1 MLENIRDFWYLYI
14 LLFVFIIITIFVCI
28 KAFGAASRHSKEV
41 NALIEKAKRNK
52 ELRETYKDLTAEVIS
67 NTPSAALFEGV
78 ALNMEAA
85 CQKTED
91 TNGFYERLSDGQ
103 KKVYAFYYLA
113 SEAKEYGLSAFFKE
127 SSRPLTS
134 DAVAA
139 AKEFLNSDI
148 YAVINEMF
156 ACYDEENESASVI
169 PQTINEIDYEFS
181 KLTKDIDL
189 FNNGG
194 EYIKKH
200 IEEFPPINS

>member
-1 MLENIRDFWYLYI
+1 MLENIRDFWYLYV
-14 LLFVFIIITIFVCI
+14 LLFVFIIITIIVCI

-41 NALIEKAKRNK
+41 NALIAKAKRNK
-52 ELRETYKDLTAEVIS
+52 ELRDAYKELTAEIIANAPAS
-67 NTPSAALFEGV
+67 TLFEGV

-113 SEAKEYGLSAFFKE
+113 SEAKEFGLSAFFKE

-134 DAVAA
+134 DAVTA
-139 AKEFLNSDI
+139 AKAFLNSDI

-156 ACYDEENESASVI
+156 ACYDEENETASVI
-169 PQTINEIDYEFS
+169 PETVNKLDEEF
-181 KLTKDIDL
+181 KNLTNDIDL
-189 FNNGG
+189 FTLAG
-194 EYIKKH
+194 EYIKNNASAFLK
-200 IEEFPPINS
+200 

>member
-1 MLENIRDFWYLYI
+1 MLENIRDFWYLYV
-14 LLFVFIIITIFVCI
+14 LLFIFIIITIFVCI

-41 NALIEKAKRNK
+41 NALIAKAKRNK
-52 ELRETYKDLTAEVIS
+52 ELRDAYKVLTAEIIANAPAS
-67 NTPSAALFEGV
+67 TLFEGV

-91 TNGFYERLSDGQ
+91 TNGFYEALSDGQ

-134 DAVAA
+134 DGVTA
-139 AKEFLNSDI
+139 AKEFLSSDI

-156 ACYDEENESASVI
+156 ACYDEENETASVI
-169 PQTINEIDYEFS
+169 PETVNRLNEEF
-181 KLTKDIDL
+181 KNRTKDIDL
-189 FNNGG
+189 FTLAG
-194 EYIKKH
+194 EYIKNNTS
-200 IEEFPPINS
+200 EFLK

>member
-1 MLENIRDFWYLYI
+1 MLENIRDFWYLYV
-14 LLFVFIIITIFVCI
+14 LLFIFIIITIFVCI
-28 KAFGAASRHSKEV
+28 KAFDAASRHSKEV
-41 NALIEKAKRNK
+41 NALIAKAKRNE
-52 ELRETYKDLTAEVIS
+52 ELRDAYKVLTAEIIA
-67 NTPSAALFEGV
+67 NAPSAALFEGV

-139 AKEFLNSDI
+139 AKEFLSNDI
-148 YAVINEMF
+148 FMIINEMF

-169 PQTINEIDYEFS
+169 PETVNKFDEEF
-181 KLTKDIDL
+181 KNLTNDIDL
-189 FNNGG
+189 FTLAG
-194 EYIKKH
+194 EYIKNNAS
-200 IEEFPPINS
+200 EFLK

>member
-1 MLENIRDFWYLYI
+1 MLENMKDFWYLYI

-67 NTPSAALFEGV
+67 NAPSAALFEGV

-113 SEAKEYGLSAFFKE
+113 SEATEYGLSAFFKE

-139 AKEFLNSDI
+139 AKEFLSSDI

-156 ACYDEENESASVI
+156 ACYDEENETASVI
-169 PQTINEIDYEFS
+169 PETVDRLNEEF
-181 KLTKDIDL
+181 KNLTNDIDL
-189 FNNGG
+189 FTLAG
-194 EYIKKH
+194 EYIKNNAS
-200 IEEFPPINS
+200 EFLE

>member
-1 MLENIRDFWYLYI
+1 MLENIKDFWYLYV
-14 LLFVFIIITIFVCI
+14 LLFIFIIITIFVCI

-41 NALIEKAKRNK
+41 NALIAKAKRNK
-52 ELRETYKDLTAEVIS
+52 ELRDAYKVLTAEIIANAPAS
-67 NTPSAALFEGV
+67 TLFEGV

-85 CQKTED
+85 CQKAED

-134 DAVAA
+134 DAVSA
-139 AKEFLNSDI
+139 AKEFLSSDI

-156 ACYDEENESASVI
+156 ACYDEENENASVI
-169 PQTINEIDYEFS
+169 PETVNRLNDEF
-181 KLTKDIDL
+181 KALTKDVDL
-189 FNNGG
+189 FTPAGN
-194 EYIKKH
+194 YIKNNAG
-200 IEEFPPINS
+200 EFLK

>member
-1 MLENIRDFWYLYI
+1 MIENIRDFWYLYV

-41 NALIEKAKRNK
+41 NALIAKAKRNK
-52 ELRETYKDLTAEVIS
+52 ELRDAYRVLTAEIIA
-67 NTPSAALFEGV
+67 NAPSAELFEGV

-91 TNGFYERLSDGQ
+91 TNGFYQALSNGQ

-113 SEAKEYGLSAFFKE
+113 SEAKEFGLSAFFKE
-127 SSRPLTS
+127 SRRPLTS

-139 AKEFLNSDI
+139 AKEILNSDI

-156 ACYDEENESASVI
+156 ACYDEENENASVI
-169 PQTINEIDYEFS
+169 PETVN
-181 KLTKDIDL
+181 KLNNDFKMLTNNTDL
-189 FNNGG
+189 YSLAG
-194 EYIKKH
+194 EYIKKNTV
-200 IEEFPPINS
+200 EFLK